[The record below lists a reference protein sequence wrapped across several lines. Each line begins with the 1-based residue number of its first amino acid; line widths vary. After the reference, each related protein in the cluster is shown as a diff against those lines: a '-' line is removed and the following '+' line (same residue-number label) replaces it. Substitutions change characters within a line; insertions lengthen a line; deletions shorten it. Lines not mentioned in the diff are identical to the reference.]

1 MDLTAANLLEIWD
14 LFSDIVPNSK
24 KGDIAIKFIKT
35 LVDQDIE
42 FDEINELRG
51 EDEYLDDAID
61 LLEGSTSSDSYDE
74 DENDR

>member
-14 LFSDIVPNSK
+14 LFSDFVPNSK
-24 KGDIAIKFIKT
+24 KSDIAIKFIKT

-61 LLEGSTSSDSYDE
+61 LLEGSSPVDSYDE
-74 DENDR
+74 DEDDR